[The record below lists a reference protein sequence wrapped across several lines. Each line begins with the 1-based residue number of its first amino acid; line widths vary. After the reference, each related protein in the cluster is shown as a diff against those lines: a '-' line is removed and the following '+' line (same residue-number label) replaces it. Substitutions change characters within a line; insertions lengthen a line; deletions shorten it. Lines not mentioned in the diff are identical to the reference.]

1 MRREK
6 IPRRMAG
13 LIACGERKS
22 RQSAAKVSQIQGIQ
36 HICSRPGLFWN
47 GAGRPVKPTGSH
59 TVVPPTSDWAKGK
72 MAEDTLTT
80 SGIGRHGA
88 TRLPSV
94 DVDSFNIELKDDDG
108 FLGDRASKGAF
119 RKILD
124 TLRKPL
130 KKNGEDPLGSKSAEA
145 IGKSGLDEALVGDDI
160 GAAALV
166 HGAIEEF
173 AQELAYVT
181 RRFLKTKGWADTE
194 RIVVGGGFRESRVG
208 ELAIA
213 RTDIILK
220 AEDFK
225 VEMVPIR
232 FDPDDAGLIGCLHL
246 APSWIF
252 EAHDSILAVD
262 IGGTNIRC
270 GVVETRWKKA
280 PDLSKASVWKSE
292 LWRHADDEPTR
303 EGTVKRLVKML
314 KELIAAA
321 DTEGLKLAPFIG
333 IACPGV
339 INEDGSIE
347 KGAQNLPGNWESSKF
362 NLPTSLVEAIPEI
375 GDHDTAVLM
384 HNDGV
389 AQGLS
394 EVPFMQDVE
403 RWGVLTIGT
412 GLGNARFTN
421 RRKDKGKSGNDDKDK
436 DEKKDKKSK
445 D

>member
-1 MRREK
+1 
-6 IPRRMAG
+6 
-13 LIACGERKS
+13 
-22 RQSAAKVSQIQGIQ
+22 
-36 HICSRPGLFWN
+36 
-47 GAGRPVKPTGSH
+47 
-59 TVVPPTSDWAKGK
+59 
-72 MAEDTLTT
+72 MAEDSVTT
-80 SGIGRHGA
+80 TGIARHGA
-88 TRLPSV
+88 SRLPSV
-94 DVDSFNIELKDDDG
+94 EVDSFNVELKDDEG

-119 RKILD
+119 REILD
-124 TLRKPL
+124 GLRKPL
-130 KKNGEDPLGSKSAEA
+130 KKNGDDPLGKKATDEIPKSD
-145 IGKSGLDEALVGDDI
+145 LDAVLVGDDVA
-160 GAAALV
+160 AAALV

-181 RRFLKTKGWADTE
+181 GRFLKTKAWADTE
-194 RIVVGGGFRESRVG
+194 RIVVGGGFRQSRVG

-220 AEDFK
+220 SEDFK
-225 VEMVPIR
+225 VDLVPIR
-232 FDPDDAGLIGCLHL
+232 FHPDDAGLIGCLHL

-252 EAHDSILAVD
+252 EAQDSILAVD

-303 EGTVKRLVKML
+303 EGAVKRLVKML
-314 KELIAAA
+314 KGLITQA
-321 DTEGLKLAPFIG
+321 DAEGFKLAPFIG
-333 IACPGV
+333 ISCPGV
-339 INEDGSIE
+339 IDADGSIE

-362 NLPTSLVEAIPEI
+362 NLPLSLVEAIPHI
-375 GDHDTAVLM
+375 GDHDTTILM

-389 AQGLS
+389 VQGLS

-421 RRKDKGKSGNDDKDK
+421 RRKESGKETSKDDKKAKKAK
-436 DEKKDKKSK
+436 D
-445 D
+445 

>member
-1 MRREK
+1 
-6 IPRRMAG
+6 
-13 LIACGERKS
+13 
-22 RQSAAKVSQIQGIQ
+22 
-36 HICSRPGLFWN
+36 
-47 GAGRPVKPTGSH
+47 
-59 TVVPPTSDWAKGK
+59 

-94 DVDSFNIELKDDDG
+94 DVDSYNIELKDDDG

-124 TLRKPL
+124 SLRKPL
-130 KKNGEDPLGSKSAEA
+130 KKNGEDPLGNKSAEA
-145 IGKSGLDEALVGDDI
+145 IAKSALDEALVGDDV

-181 RRFLKTKGWADTE
+181 RRFLKTKAWADTE
-194 RIVVGGGFRESRVG
+194 RIVVGGGFRQSRVG

-225 VEMVPIR
+225 VDVVPIR
-232 FDPDDAGLIGCLHL
+232 FHPDEAGLIGCLHL

-252 EAHDSILAVD
+252 EAQDGILAVD

-270 GVVETRWKKA
+270 GVVETRAKKA
-280 PDLSKASVWKSE
+280 PDLSKASVWKFE

-303 EGTVKRLVKML
+303 EGAVKRLVRML
-314 KELIAAA
+314 KDLIAAA
-321 DTEGLKLAPFIG
+321 DTEGLRLAPFIG

-339 INEDGSIE
+339 INEDGTIE

-362 NLPTSLVEAIPEI
+362 NLPASLTEAIPRI
-375 GDHDTAVLM
+375 GGHDTAVLM
-384 HNDGV
+384 HNDAV

-394 EVPFMQDVE
+394 EVPIMQDVDH
-403 RWGVLTIGT
+403 WGVLTIGT

-421 RRKDKGKSGNDDKDK
+421 RRKSKDNRKNGKE
-436 DEKKDKKSK
+436 EKKNK

>member
-1 MRREK
+1 
-6 IPRRMAG
+6 
-13 LIACGERKS
+13 
-22 RQSAAKVSQIQGIQ
+22 
-36 HICSRPGLFWN
+36 
-47 GAGRPVKPTGSH
+47 
-59 TVVPPTSDWAKGK
+59 
-72 MAEDTLTT
+72 MAEEIVATT
-80 SGIGRHGA
+80 GIAGHGA

-94 DVDSFNIELKDDDG
+94 DVDSFNIELKDDEG

-124 TLRKPL
+124 DLRKPL
-130 KKNGEDPLGSKSAEA
+130 KKAGEDPLGKKSAEEIA
-145 IGKSGLDEALVGDDI
+145 KSELDKALAGEDI
-160 GAAALV
+160 MAAALV

-181 RRFLKTKGWADTE
+181 RRFLKSKAWADTE
-194 RIVVGGGFRESRVG
+194 RIVVGGGFRQSRVG
-208 ELAIA
+208 EIAIA
-213 RTDIILK
+213 RTDLMLK
-220 AEDFK
+220 AEGFK
-225 VEMVPIR
+225 IELVPIR
-232 FDPDDAGLIGCLHL
+232 FHPDDAGLIGCVHL

-252 EAHDSILAVD
+252 EGYDSILAVD

-280 PDLSKASVWKSE
+280 SDLSKAEVWESS

-303 EGTVKRLVKML
+303 EGAVKRLVKML
-314 KELIAAA
+314 KDLILAA

-333 IACPGV
+333 ISCPGV
-339 INEDGSIE
+339 IKEDGSIE

-362 NLPTSLVEAIPEI
+362 NLPASLVEAIPQI
-375 GDHDTAVLM
+375 GDHDTAILM

-403 RWGVLTIGT
+403 HWGVLTIGT

-421 RRKDKGKSGNDDKDK
+421 RKKDNG
-436 DEKKDKKSK
+436 KDKKNK
-445 D
+445 DDKNGKDKKEKKNKD

>member
-1 MRREK
+1 
-6 IPRRMAG
+6 
-13 LIACGERKS
+13 
-22 RQSAAKVSQIQGIQ
+22 
-36 HICSRPGLFWN
+36 
-47 GAGRPVKPTGSH
+47 
-59 TVVPPTSDWAKGK
+59 
-72 MAEDTLTT
+72 MAEDIVITT
-80 SGIGRHGA
+80 GIARHGA

-94 DVDSFNIELKDDDG
+94 EIDSFNIELKDDDG

-119 RKILD
+119 RQILD
-124 TLRKPL
+124 ALRKPL
-130 KKNGEDPLGSKSAEA
+130 KKNGEDPLGSKSAEE
-145 IGKSGLDEALVGDDI
+145 IGKTELDAALVGDDI
-160 GAAALV
+160 HAAALV

-181 RRFLKTKGWADTE
+181 GRFLKTKAWADTE
-194 RIVVGGGFRESRVG
+194 RIVVGGGFRQSRVG

-220 AEDFK
+220 AGDFK
-225 VEMVPIR
+225 VDLVPIR
-232 FDPDDAGLIGCLHL
+232 FHPDEAGLIGCLHL

-303 EGTVKRLVKML
+303 EGAVKRLVKML
-314 KELIAAA
+314 KGLITEAE
-321 DTEGLKLAPFIG
+321 TEGLKLAPFIG
-333 IACPGV
+333 ISCPGV

-362 NLPTSLVEAIPEI
+362 NLPASLVEGIPQI

-421 RRKDKGKSGNDDKDK
+421 RRKENGKEAKDDKKAKKAK
-436 DEKKDKKSK
+436 D
-445 D
+445 

>member
-1 MRREK
+1 
-6 IPRRMAG
+6 
-13 LIACGERKS
+13 
-22 RQSAAKVSQIQGIQ
+22 
-36 HICSRPGLFWN
+36 
-47 GAGRPVKPTGSH
+47 
-59 TVVPPTSDWAKGK
+59 
-72 MAEDTLTT
+72 MAEDTVATT
-80 SGIGRHGA
+80 GIARHGA

-119 RKILD
+119 REILD
-124 TLRKPL
+124 SLRKPL
-130 KKNGEDPLGSKSAEA
+130 KNNGDDPLGKKHTAE
-145 IGKSGLDEALVGDDI
+145 IGKGELDEALVGDDI
-160 GAAALV
+160 HAAALV
-166 HGAIEEF
+166 HGAIEHF

-181 RRFLKTKGWADTE
+181 RRFLKSKAWADTE
-194 RIVVGGGFRESRVG
+194 RIVVGGGFRQSRVG

-220 AEDFK
+220 SEDFD
-225 VEMVPIR
+225 VDLVPIR
-232 FDPDDAGLIGCLHL
+232 FHPDEAGLIGCLHL

-303 EGTVKRLVKML
+303 EGAVKRLVKML
-314 KELIAAA
+314 KGLITEAE
-321 DTEGLKLAPFIG
+321 TEGFKLAPFIG
-333 IACPGV
+333 ISCPGV
-339 INEDGSIE
+339 IDADGSIE

-362 NLPTSLVEAIPEI
+362 NLPLSLVEAIPHI

-394 EVPFMQDVE
+394 EVPFMQDIDH
-403 RWGVLTIGT
+403 WGVLTIGT

-421 RRKDKGKSGNDDKDK
+421 RMDKPKNKGEANGKKKPKKTG
-436 DEKKDKKSK
+436 DEEFAAL
-445 D
+445 

>member
-1 MRREK
+1 
-6 IPRRMAG
+6 
-13 LIACGERKS
+13 
-22 RQSAAKVSQIQGIQ
+22 
-36 HICSRPGLFWN
+36 
-47 GAGRPVKPTGSH
+47 
-59 TVVPPTSDWAKGK
+59 
-72 MAEDTLTT
+72 MAEEAVTT
-80 SGIGRHGA
+80 TGIARHGA

-94 DVDSFNIELKDDDG
+94 DVDTFNIELKDEEG

-119 RKILD
+119 RKIFD
-124 TLRKPL
+124 RWRKPL
-130 KKNGEDPLGSKSAEA
+130 RKTGKDPFGDEPSEKISKKT
-145 IGKSGLDEALVGDDI
+145 LDEMLAGDDTE
-160 GAAALV
+160 AAAIV
-166 HGAIEEF
+166 HSAIEEF

-181 RRFLKTKGWADTE
+181 RRFLKTKAWAKTE
-194 RIVVGGGFRESRVG
+194 RIVVGGGFRDSRLG

-213 RTDIILK
+213 RTEIILK

-225 VEMVPIR
+225 IDLVPIR
-232 FDPDDAGLIGCLHL
+232 YHPDDAGLIGALHL

-252 EAHDSILAVD
+252 EGYGGILAVD

-270 GVVETRWKKA
+270 GVVETGWKKE

-303 EGTVKRLVKML
+303 EGAVKRLAKML
-314 KELIAAA
+314 DGLIKAA
-321 DTEGLKLAPFIG
+321 DAEGLKLAPFIG

-339 INEDGSIE
+339 IDEDGSIE

-362 NLPTSLVEAIPEI
+362 NLPASLVEAIPEI
-375 GDHDTAVLM
+375 GEHDTAVLM

-389 AQGLS
+389 VQGLS

-421 RRKDKGKSGNDDKDK
+421 RRKDNGKSRDDGKNGGKKDKDK
-436 DEKKDKKSK
+436 DKDKKG
-445 D
+445 

>member
-1 MRREK
+1 
-6 IPRRMAG
+6 
-13 LIACGERKS
+13 
-22 RQSAAKVSQIQGIQ
+22 
-36 HICSRPGLFWN
+36 
-47 GAGRPVKPTGSH
+47 
-59 TVVPPTSDWAKGK
+59 
-72 MAEDTLTT
+72 MAEDILTT
-80 SGIGRHGA
+80 TGIARHGA

-94 DVDSFNIELKDDDG
+94 DVDSYNLELRDKDG
-108 FLGDRASKGAF
+108 LLGDRTSKGAF

-130 KKNGEDPLGSKSAEA
+130 KKSGEDPLGNKSAGA
-145 IGKSGLDEALVGDDI
+145 IGKSKLDEALMSDDI
-160 GAAALV
+160 HAAALV
-166 HGAIEEF
+166 LGAIEEF

-181 RRFLKTKGWADTE
+181 RRFLKTKAWADTE
-194 RIVVGGGFRESRVG
+194 RIVVGGGFRESRTG

-220 AEDFK
+220 AKGFK
-225 VEMVPIR
+225 ADMVPIR
-232 FDPDDAGLIGCLHL
+232 FHPDDAGLIGCLHL

-252 EAHDSILAVD
+252 EGHDSILAVD

-270 GVVETRWKKA
+270 GVVETRLKKA
-280 PDLSKASVWKSE
+280 PDLSKAAVWKSE

-314 KELIAAA
+314 KRLISEA
-321 DTEGLKLAPFIG
+321 DAEGLKLAPFIG

-339 INEDGSIE
+339 INEDGTIE

-362 NLPTSLVEAIPEI
+362 NLPARLFEAIPLI
-375 GDHDTAVLM
+375 GDHETAVLM

-389 AQGLS
+389 VQGLS
-394 EVPFMQDVE
+394 EVPFTQDVE

-421 RRKDKGKSGNDDKDK
+421 RKKEKRKGRR
-436 DEKKDKKSK
+436 
-445 D
+445 

>member
-1 MRREK
+1 MWCVFGRY
-6 IPRRMAG
+6 
-13 LIACGERKS
+13 
-22 RQSAAKVSQIQGIQ
+22 
-36 HICSRPGLFWN
+36 GLFWN
-47 GAGRPVKPTGSH
+47 WLIPPVKPMGSLA
-59 TVVPPTSDWAKGK
+59 VVPRSLGHGQGR

-88 TRLPSV
+88 PRLPSV

-119 RKILD
+119 REILD

-145 IGKSGLDEALVGDDI
+145 LGKSALDEALLGDDI
-160 GAAALV
+160 HASALV
-166 HGAIEEF
+166 HGAIEGF
-173 AQELAYVT
+173 AQELSYVT
-181 RRFLKTKGWADTE
+181 QRFLKTKAWADTE
-194 RIVVGGGFRESRVG
+194 RIVVGGGVRESRVG

-220 AEDFK
+220 NADFK
-225 VEMVPIR
+225 IDLVPIR
-232 FDPDDAGLIGCLHL
+232 FHPDDAGLIGCLHL

-280 PDLSKASVWKSE
+280 PDLSKSSVWKSD
-292 LWRHADDEPTR
+292 LWRHAGDEPTR
-303 EGTVKRLVKML
+303 EGAVKRLVKML
-314 KELIAAA
+314 KGLIAEA
-321 DTEGLKLAPFIG
+321 DAEGLKLAPFIG

-339 INEDGSIE
+339 INDDGSIE

-362 NLPTSLVEAIPEI
+362 NLPASLVEGIPQI

-403 RWGVLTIGT
+403 HWGVLTIGT

-421 RRKDKGKSGNDDKDK
+421 RKKDKDK
-436 DEKKDKKSK
+436 DDKKDKGDKKDKKSK

>member
-1 MRREK
+1 
-6 IPRRMAG
+6 
-13 LIACGERKS
+13 
-22 RQSAAKVSQIQGIQ
+22 
-36 HICSRPGLFWN
+36 
-47 GAGRPVKPTGSH
+47 
-59 TVVPPTSDWAKGK
+59 
-72 MAEDTLTT
+72 MAEDALTT

-94 DVDSFNIELKDDDG
+94 DVDSYNIESKDEDG

-124 TLRKPL
+124 SLRKPL
-130 KKNGEDPLGSKSAEA
+130 KKNGDDPLGKKSSGE
-145 IGKSGLDEALVGDDI
+145 IPKSDLDAVLVGDDV

-181 RRFLKTKGWADTE
+181 GRFLKTKAWADTE
-194 RIVVGGGFRESRVG
+194 RIVVGGGFRQSRVG
-208 ELAIA
+208 EIAIA

-220 AEDFK
+220 AEDFD
-225 VEMVPIR
+225 VDLVPIR
-232 FDPDDAGLIGCLHL
+232 FHPDDAGLIGTLHL

-280 PDLSKASVWKSE
+280 ADLSKAEVWKSE

-303 EGTVKRLVKML
+303 EGAVKRLVKML
-314 KELIAAA
+314 KDLIDAAE
-321 DTEGLKLAPFIG
+321 TEGHKLAPFIG

-362 NLPTSLVEAIPEI
+362 NLPASLVEAIPQI

-389 AQGLS
+389 TQGLS

-403 RWGVLTIGT
+403 CWGVLTIGT

-421 RRKDKGKSGNDDKDK
+421 RRKDKDREKDDKKDK
-436 DEKKDKKSK
+436 DEKKEKKSK

>member
-1 MRREK
+1 LQAK
-6 IPRRMAG
+6 IQAQPLPYPADETNGFPRRCPCDFRLG
-13 LIACGERKS
+13 
-22 RQSAAKVSQIQGIQ
+22 
-36 HICSRPGLFWN
+36 
-47 GAGRPVKPTGSH
+47 
-59 TVVPPTSDWAKGK
+59 KGK
-72 MAEDTLTT
+72 MAEDIATT
-80 SGIGRHGA
+80 TGIARHGA

-94 DVDSFNIELKDDDG
+94 DVDSFNIELKDEDG

-119 RKILD
+119 REILD

-130 KKNGEDPLGSKSAEA
+130 KKNGDDPLGTKSAEA
-145 IGKSGLDEALVGDDI
+145 IGKNALDEALVGDDI
-160 GAAALV
+160 HASALV

-181 RRFLKTKGWADTE
+181 RRFLKTKAWADTE
-194 RIVVGGGFRESRVG
+194 RIVVGGGFRQSRVG

-220 AEDFK
+220 AEDFE
-225 VEMVPIR
+225 VDLIPIR
-232 FDPDDAGLIGCLHL
+232 FHPDEAGLIGCLHL

-314 KELIAAA
+314 KGLIAEA
-321 DTEGLKLAPFIG
+321 DSEGLKLAPFIG

-339 INEDGSIE
+339 INEDGSIA

-362 NLPTSLVEAIPEI
+362 NLPASLVEAIPQI
-375 GDHDTAVLM
+375 RDHDTAVLM

-421 RRKDKGKSGNDDKDK
+421 RRKDKDKIKDDKKEK
-436 DEKKDKKSK
+436 DEKKEKKSK